1 MGKKYELIFEVD
13 LKIDLE
19 DGSYDT
25 CIEEFD
31 FNLDPAIQVKLINEE
46 KFVEKRNERIKLLGE
61 DKAEEELK

>member
-31 FNLDPAIQVKLINEE
+31 FNLDPAVIEN
-46 KFVEKRNERIKLLGE
+46 
-61 DKAEEELK
+61 